1 MSYELCIDIGGT
13 FTDCLVEAPDGSR
26 HIFKVPTTPGV
37 FQKGFMAVIAKAADG
52 FGMTLADFLQQ
63 VERIVHGSTVS
74 TNALVEH
81 KVARTGYLCNAGH
94 IDVLTIREA
103 LPKPVFDWRLD
114 YPDPFVPRG
123 RTFGIAGR
131 IDASGAAITP
141 LDENAVRAAVEAMR
155 NGGVEAIGVAYLWS
169 ISNPAHELRTREI
182 IAEMWPEVPVTLS
195 HELNPI
201 GREYRRTIATVID
214 ASLQPIV
221 SRYVRALTG
230 ALDEAGYGKDLLMA
244 NCMGGMM
251 PPDDLISRPIYSVMS
266 GPTLAPVA
274 AEQLLPGRNLIVADM
289 GGTTF
294 DVSALRDGKPVV
306 SPEAW
311 IGRDMLGIAKIDVR
325 SVGAG
330 GGSIASIDAGG
341 MLRVGPQS
349 AAAVPGPACYGRGGT
364 QPTITDANLVLGY
377 LDPDEF
383 LGGTMPLDRDA
394 SIRVLAPLA
403 EKLGLSLEQAAHAI
417 FTTSNNTMVGLITD
431 MTVKEGIDPRDSSI
445 VVGGG
450 ATALHIAEIAREMGI
465 ADILIPRFAAG
476 LSAFGG
482 LISDIR
488 REEVASQMHASD
500 AFDIARV
507 NDVLDRLLAAGKTF
521 LDNAGVPEERQRFDF
536 VFLGRYRYQSWEIEV
551 PFSPKGDRLT
561 ANDIPALI
569 AAFHEMHERIYSVR
583 MDGDVV
589 EFTTWKV
596 RATGERPNRIT
607 PAGLAAET
615 SRIAKTDR
623 SRRVYMHD
631 LNGMVDCPV
640 HFGRDLK
647 PGDGLTG
654 PAIIEEPTTTILVPT
669 GASVTL
675 DSENNYQMR
684 LPALASGSDPNP

>member
-1 MSYELCIDIGGT
+1 MTYELCIDIGGT
-13 FTDCLVEAPDGSR
+13 FTDCLVEAPDGGR

-37 FQKGFMAVIAKAADG
+37 FQNGFMNAIEKSAEG
-52 FGMTLADFLQQ
+52 FGMTLADFLQK
-63 VERIVHGSTVS
+63 VDRIVHGSTVS
-74 TNALVEH
+74 TNALVER

-94 IDVLTIREA
+94 LDVLTIREA

-114 YPDPFVPRG
+114 YPDPYVARG

-131 IDASGAAITP
+131 MDAAGNELEP
-141 LDENAVRAAVEAMR
+141 LDEAAVKAAVAALR
-155 NGGVEAIGVAYLWS
+155 GGGVEAIGVAYLWS

-221 SRYVRALTG
+221 SSYVRALTG
-230 ALDEAGYGKDLLMA
+230 ALDAAGYRNDLLLA

-251 PPDDLISRPIYSVMS
+251 PPEELIRRPIYSVMS
-266 GPTLAPVA
+266 GPTLAPMA
-274 AEQLLPGRNLIVADM
+274 AQQLLPGRNLIVADM

-294 DVSALRDGKPVV
+294 DVSALRDGAPVV

-311 IGRDMLGIAKIDVR
+311 IGPDMLGMAKIDVR

-330 GGSIASIDAGG
+330 GGSIAWVDAGG
-341 MLRVGPQS
+341 MLRVGPHS

-377 LDPDEF
+377 LDPDHF
-383 LGGTMPLDRDA
+383 LGGSMPLDRA
-394 SIRVLAPLA
+394 AAESVLSPLA
-403 EKLGLSLEQAAHAI
+403 ETLGLSIEALSHAI

-465 ADILIPRFAAG
+465 KEILIPRFAAG

-482 LISDIR
+482 LISDMR
-488 REEVASQMHASD
+488 REEVASQLHASD
-500 AFDIARV
+500 AFEVGRV
-507 NDVLDRLLAAGKTF
+507 NDVLDDLHAAGKAF
-521 LDNAGVPEERQRFDF
+521 LDRAGVPLERQRFDY
-536 VFLGRYRYQSWEIEV
+536 VFLARYRYQSWEIEV
-551 PFSPKGDRLT
+551 PFTPTDGHISEADVEGLV
-561 ANDIPALI
+561 
-569 AAFHEMHERIYSVR
+569 AAFHDMHERVYSVR

-596 RATGERPNRIT
+596 RATGVRPGRIA
-607 PAGLAAET
+607 PAGTPAET
-615 SRIAKTDR
+615 SRPATPKLAR
-623 SRRVYMHD
+623 SVYMHERS
-631 LNGMVDCPV
+631 GMVECPV
-640 HFGRDLK
+640 YFGKELR
-647 PGDGLTG
+647 PGDHLDG

-669 GASVTL
+669 DGRVTL
-675 DSENNYQMR
+675 DSEDNYQM
-684 LPALASGSDPNP
+684 LLGAVGAPS